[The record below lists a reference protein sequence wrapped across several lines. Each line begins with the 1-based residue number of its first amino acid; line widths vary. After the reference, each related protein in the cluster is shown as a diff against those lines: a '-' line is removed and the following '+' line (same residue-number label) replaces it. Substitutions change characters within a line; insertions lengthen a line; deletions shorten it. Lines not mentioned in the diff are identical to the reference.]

1 MIPDNLKKCAAN
13 KRRMQLYETTLE
25 YLQENE
31 TRSIKTELVEHLNE
45 KHPRKEWNAK
55 SVGHYLIPL
64 VSSGLIMRKRKR
76 VLGIMGTYYSL
87 LLFNTKG
94 TVEGTHD
101 LES

>member
-1 MIPDNLKKCAAN
+1 MIPENIKKAAN
-13 KRRMQLYETTLE
+13 KRRMQLYESTLE

-31 TRSIKTELVEHLNE
+31 VVNQEQLVEHLNE
-45 KHPRKEWNAK
+45 KHPRKEWNNK

-94 TVEGTHD
+94 TGDGTHD
-101 LES
+101 MES